1 MGARAGE
8 RVVVVSDRASD
19 VRTTGIV
26 VEPLTSKHLAG
37 FAKLFESASSSCF
50 CRYWHF
56 TGTKNEWLDRCA
68 NRPEENLAEQRE
80 ALVRGDVS
88 ARGLVALEHGAVVG
102 WMKLAPREALP
113 KLTSLPVY
121 RQLAAEPGTWTIGCF
136 VVDPKARRRGIARA
150 LVENAESYVASQGG
164 RAIEA
169 HPRREAVPLHDEEA
183 WQGPEQLFVGLGF
196 TPIHDASP
204 YPVYRKV
211 VARPTT

>member
-1 MGARAGE
+1 MGE
-8 RVVVVSDRASD
+8 RVGVVSDEHASE
-19 VRTTGIV
+19 IV
-26 VEPLTSKHLAG
+26 VEPLTEKHLAG
-37 FAKLFESASSSCF
+37 FARLFESASSSCF

-68 NRPEENLAEQRE
+68 NRPDENLAEQRE
-80 ALVRGDVS
+80 ALERGDVS
-88 ARGLVALEHGAVVG
+88 ARGLVALEHGVVVG

-121 RQLAAEPGTWTIGCF
+121 RQLSAEPGTWTIGCF
-136 VVDPKARRRGIARA
+136 VVDPAARRRGVARA
-150 LVENAESYVASQGG
+150 LVRNAESYVAAQGG

-169 HPRREAVPLHDEEA
+169 HPRRSTEPLHDEEA
-183 WQGPEQLFVGLGF
+183 WQGPERVFIDVGF

-211 VARPTT
+211 VTRPTT

>member
-1 MGARAGE
+1 M
-8 RVVVVSDRASD
+8 SDA
-19 VRTTGIV
+19 IV
-26 VEPLTSKHLAG
+26 VEALREEHLAG
-37 FAKLFESASSSCF
+37 FAKLFEAASSSCF

-80 ALVRGDVS
+80 AVARGDRS
-88 ARGLVALEHGAVVG
+88 AGGLVALRGAEVVG
-102 WMKLAPREALP
+102 WMKLAPRESLP

-121 RQLAAEPGTWTIGCF
+121 RQLVAEPGTWTIGCF
-136 VVDPKARRRGIARA
+136 VVDPAARRHGVARA
-150 LVENAESYVASQGG
+150 LVRAAESYVGAHGG

-169 HPRREAVPLHDEEA
+169 HPRRSTEPLHDEEA
-183 WQGPEQLFVGLGF
+183 WQGPERLFVELGF
-196 TPIHDASP
+196 TAIHDVSP